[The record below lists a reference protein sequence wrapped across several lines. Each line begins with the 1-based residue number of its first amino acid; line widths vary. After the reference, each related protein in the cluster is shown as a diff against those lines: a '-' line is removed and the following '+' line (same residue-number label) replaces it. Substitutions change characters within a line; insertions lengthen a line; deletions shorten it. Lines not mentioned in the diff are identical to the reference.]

1 MTKYRI
7 KTLNKI
13 DIRGIAL
20 LNQNHDVNVDTNED
34 AILVRSADMHT
45 YQLSESLLAIA
56 RAGAGVNNIPVDKCS
71 EKGIV
76 VFNTPGANANAVKEL
91 VIAGI
96 LLSARNIVGGI
107 EWAKTLD
114 VDQDVCKMVESGKSN
129 YTGPEVEGKTLGI
142 VGLGA
147 IGVLVANAASA
158 LGMQVIGY
166 DPFISVDAA
175 WVLNRDVQKAN
186 SAEEIYSKAD
196 FISVH
201 VPLMD
206 ATRHMINKESIA
218 MMKDGVR
225 ILNFS
230 RDALINDD
238 DMQEALESGK
248 VAYYV
253 TDFPN
258 PKTVQMKNVIP
269 IPHLGASTPESEVN
283 CAIMASLELKDYLE
297 NGNIKNSVNFPDC
310 HAGPCSGAV
319 RVTLHHRNVPGMV
332 SKITTVLGEEKINIE
347 NMINKS
353 KKDWAYTVLD
363 ISDVLTEE
371 NIKKLKEIDDV
382 VRVRVIESCSI

>member
-7 KTLNKI
+7 KALNKI
-13 DIRGIAL
+13 DIRGVAL
-20 LNQNHDVNVDTNED
+20 LNQSHDVNVDHNED

-45 YQLSESLLAIA
+45 YPMPESLLAIA

-91 VIAGI
+91 VIAGVF
-96 LLSARNIVGGI
+96 LSARDIIGGI
-107 EWAKTLD
+107 EWAKKLD
-114 VDQDVCKMVESGKSN
+114 CNEDVCKIVESGKSSFA
-129 YTGPEVEGKTLGI
+129 GPEVEGKTLGI
-142 VGLGA
+142 IGLGA

-158 LGMQVIGY
+158 LGMQVIGH

-175 WVLNRDVQKAN
+175 WLLNREVQKAH
-186 SAEEIYSKAD
+186 SVEEVYAKSD
-196 FISVH
+196 FVSVH
-201 VPLMD
+201 VPLID
-206 ATRHMINKESIA
+206 ATRHMINKEAIA

-230 RDALINDD
+230 RDALIHDD
-238 DMQEALESGK
+238 DMEEALESGK

-297 NGNIKNSVNFPDC
+297 HGNIKNSVNFPDC
-310 HAGPCSGAV
+310 QAGPCSGAV

-332 SKITTVLGEEKINIE
+332 SKITSVLGEDKINIE
-347 NMINKS
+347 NMVNKS

-363 ISDVLTEE
+363 ISDTLTEE
-371 NIKKLKEIDDV
+371 NIQKLQDIEDV
-382 VRVRVIESCSI
+382 VRVRVIDSCSV